1 MGKLRKN
8 TAGYATEIVIHDTKK
23 EKSFRERQQRAN
35 NPETLARMEI
45 HDLILAGIAKNEN
58 KNQIAEK
65 LNSIKKYE
73 PYKQYFEGWI
83 NDQIAKKEKELKRQ
97 LAKKAKESER

>member
-1 MGKLRKN
+1 MGKSRN
-8 TAGYATEIVIHDTKK
+8 DTAGYASDIVMHDTKK
-23 EKSFRERQQRAN
+23 EKSLREKQKRAE
-35 NPETLARMEI
+35 NPETLTRIEI
-45 HDLILAGIAKNEN
+45 HNLIVAGIANNEN

-65 LNSIKKYE
+65 LNSVKKYE